1 MKHYTDKL
9 KEFNK
14 AFGIK
19 TPCNIDASCE
29 LRFKLMKEENEE
41 YFDSLFMEDPKKELV
56 DAIADMLYILSG
68 TIVHHGL
75 EDDIQE
81 AFDIVHAS
89 NMSKLDDNGK
99 PIINGKNGA
108 YDESRPMGKV
118 LKSNNFKEPD
128 FKNILEKYENR

>member
-1 MKHYTDKL
+1 MKHYTNKL

-19 TPCNIDASCE
+19 TSGNIYSPCE
-29 LRFKLMKEENEE
+29 LRFNLMQEENEE
-41 YFDSLFMEDPKKELV
+41 YITSYLSNNPKKELV

>member
-1 MKHYTDKL
+1 MKHYTNKL

-19 TPCNIDASCE
+19 TSGNIDGFCE

-41 YFDSLFMEDPKKELV
+41 YFESLFTENPKKELV